1 MKTYLDCIPCFMSQA
16 LRAGRLASDDDAVIK
31 KVLDKTAQFIQ
42 EMPMDYTPPQ
52 IGEYIY
58 SYISEITGN
67 SDPYYSIKRKN
78 IDKAFELYNYFE
90 KRTSYN
96 SDPLKAAVMLSI
108 SGNVID
114 MGIKGIIDIQDEVTR
129 IIDKFDDIKD
139 LDLFRKK
146 LEKSDSVLYLGDNS
160 GEAVFDLFLLKHLEK
175 KKVYYAVRDIPVIND
190 ITRKEAEII
199 GIDRYAEIISSGVK
213 APGTVL
219 DKVSEDFLRIYSRAD
234 IVISKGQ
241 GNYEALS
248 GTDRDIFFLLIAKCQ
263 VIARDIGTEVGTPL
277 MLYKKTSGAI

>member
-16 LRAGRLASDDDAVIK
+16 LRAGRLASDNDAVIK

-52 IGEYIY
+52 IGECIY

-67 SDPYYSIKRKN
+67 SDLYYNIKRKN
-78 IDKAFELYNYFE
+78 IDKAFELYKYFE
-90 KRTSYN
+90 KMISAE

-114 MGIKGIIDIQDEVTR
+114 MGIKGFIDIKNEVAR
-129 IIDKFDDIKD
+129 VLDKFDDIPD
-139 LDLFRKK
+139 FPAFRKK
-146 LEKSDSVLYLGDNS
+146 LEKSETVLYIGDNS
-160 GEAVFDLFLLKHLEK
+160 GEAVFDLFLLKQISDK
-175 KKVYYAVRDIPVIND
+175 KIYYAVRDIPVIND
-190 ITRKEAEII
+190 ITHTEAQII
-199 GIDRYAEIISSGVK
+199 GIDRYAEILSSGVK
-213 APGTVL
+213 APGTVI
-219 DKVSEDFLRIYSRAD
+219 DKVSDQFREIFDSSD

-248 GTDRDIFFLLIAKCQ
+248 GAERDIFFLLIAKCP
-263 VIARDIGTEVGTPL
+263 VIARDIGTDTGTPL
-277 MLYKKTSGAI
+277 LLFKKAERAK